1 MTERPTTRRRF
12 LAVAAA
18 AGAAGAA
25 GCLGGDSGN
34 TPTVSGEYGDA
45 ASRVVEYL
53 QGSAAARNFDGEFAD
68 ATGQSETVVEVGA
81 EGNGGNLAYAPPAL
95 RISTGTTV
103 SFEWTGRG
111 GSHNVLSTADSDIE
125 IDSGAPVVE
134 REPFERTFEEAGVAL
149 YYCTP
154 HRSLGMKGGILVE

>member
-18 AGAAGAA
+18 AGTVGAA
-25 GCLGGDSGN
+25 GCLGGGGSG
-34 TPTVSGEYGDA
+34 TPTVSGEFGDQA
-45 ASRVVEYL
+45 ARVVEYL
-53 QGSAAARNFDGEFAD
+53 QGSPPARNFDGEFTD
-68 ATGQSETVVEVGA
+68 ARGDSSVAVAVGA

-103 SFEWTGRG
+103 SFEWTGGG
-111 GSHNVLSTADSDIE
+111 GSHNVLSTAESDIE
-125 IDSGAPVVE
+125 VDSGAAVVE

-154 HRSLGMKGGILVE
+154 HRSLGMKGGIVVE